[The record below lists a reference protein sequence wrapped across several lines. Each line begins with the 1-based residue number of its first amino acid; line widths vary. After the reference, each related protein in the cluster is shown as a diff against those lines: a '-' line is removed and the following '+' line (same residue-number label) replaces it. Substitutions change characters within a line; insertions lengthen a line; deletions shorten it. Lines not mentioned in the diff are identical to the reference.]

1 MSAPIVRFVTP
12 VLWLLAVA
20 ACSASSDPTP
30 HTAPQTP
37 AADVEPDAPTPS
49 DAVEDVDDVVS
60 GDLAVPA
67 DPADPAD
74 PAVHGEPPDVY
85 APLVQALREL
95 SSDPDPA
102 STTKGKHYLVSNERR
117 LDLFRPD
124 IDGLGGIHL
133 GVGTDQ
139 NFLMAAWSR
148 PEVMII
154 VDFDAEVVDLWKVHA
169 AFFRASDDVD
179 AYLRLWSAEGHDD
192 ALALLRELPPG
203 PERKRV
209 IAQFERTRQEVDD
222 RFRKLAERYE
232 ELSIHSYLD
241 TPSEYDFVRSMFTR
255 DRIVVLRGD
264 YTKPGVV
271 RQIGDVL
278 REHDQPVQVL
288 YLSNVEQYVSY
299 RKPFRENML
308 GLPFA
313 DDTLVLRTLPGR
325 PAGFQYMLQRGE
337 DFRTWMRAKGVW
349 SVYRLRGKVKGEHL
363 VASERYFIER
373 LPGDPE
379 TLGGAGKARTIK

>member
-1 MSAPIVRFVTP
+1 MACG
-12 VLWLLAVA
+12 LALG
-20 ACSASSDPTP
+20 ACSTATEPTP

-37 AADVEPDAPTPS
+37 TDEAEVQASHATDPVDVAVVSAPADLGAPAPPSDVDAPL
-49 DAVEDVDDVVS
+49 
-60 GDLAVPA
+60 LA
-67 DPADPAD
+67 
-74 PAVHGEPPDVY
+74 
-85 APLVQALREL
+85 ALREL

-102 STTKGKHYLVSNERR
+102 GTTKGKHYLVSNERR

-124 IDGLGGIHL
+124 IDGLGGIHV

-148 PEVMII
+148 PELMII
-154 VDFDAEVVDLWKVHA
+154 VDFDAQVVDLWKVHA
-169 AFFRASDDVD
+169 AFFRASDDVT
-179 AYLRLWSAEGHDD
+179 AYLRLWSDAGRPD
-192 ALALLRELPPG
+192 ALTLLRARPKG
-203 PERKRV
+203 PDRGRV
-209 IAQFERTRQEVDD
+209 IAQYESTRKEVDD
-222 RFRKLAERYE
+222 RLRKLAKRYE
-232 ELSIHSYLD
+232 ELSLHSYLD
-241 TPSEYDFVRSMFTR
+241 TPSEYAFVRSLFER

-264 YTKPGVV
+264 YSKPGVV

-278 REHDQPVQVL
+278 REHDRAVKVL

-299 RKPFRENML
+299 RQPFRDNML
-308 GLPFA
+308 GLPFE

-337 DFRTWMRAKGVW
+337 DFRTWMKAKDAS

-363 VASERYFIER
+363 LASERYFIER

-379 TLGGAGKARTIK
+379 TLGGPGKARTIE